1 VKTQPKEV
9 KLAVCQEEEEE
20 KQVDPCLLKPSYTKL
35 YFQLVDGVYKL
46 EVFYGET

>member
-20 KQVDPCLLKPSYTKL
+20 KQVNSCFLKPSYTKL
-35 YFQLVDGVYKL
+35 YFQLMDGAYKL
-46 EVFYGET
+46 KKFYGET